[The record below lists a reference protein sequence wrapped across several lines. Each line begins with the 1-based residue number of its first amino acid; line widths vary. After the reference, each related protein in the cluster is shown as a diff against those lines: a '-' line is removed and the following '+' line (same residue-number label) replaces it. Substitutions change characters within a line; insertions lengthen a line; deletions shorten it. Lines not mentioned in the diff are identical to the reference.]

1 MNLAL
6 VLLLAFVWAAVLL
19 PGALRSRR
27 GNTHATVG
35 GFAHAMDVLRQRP
48 SGRELLVPADA
59 GRIVGVEA
67 RAELWPGG
75 SHRIDPMLER
85 RRRVFAR
92 LLGGTF
98 TALALAVF
106 TGSGPLWT
114 LTVLLGGALGGYVAL
129 LRRWKRQRDQARRV
143 VRELRRPRRDDPRG
157 VVDAPPR
164 AVGENPVQVATH
176 PSEPWAASSGVRIR
190 RWED

>member
-6 VLLLAFVWAAVLL
+6 VVLLAFIWAAVLL

-59 GRIVGVEA
+59 GRIVGVAA
-67 RAELWPGG
+67 RADLWPEA
-75 SHRIDPMLER
+75 SHRMDPTVER
-85 RRRVFAR
+85 RRRVFTR
-92 LLGGTF
+92 LVGAAV
-98 TALALAVF
+98 TAFVLAVV

-114 LTVLLGGALGGYVAL
+114 LTVLLGGALGGYVSL
-129 LRRWKRQRDQARRV
+129 LRRWKRQREQARRV
-143 VRELRRPRRDDPRG
+143 VRELRRPAMDADELPHAPR
-157 VVDAPPR
+157 R
-164 AVGENPVQVATH
+164 AVGETPVQVASH